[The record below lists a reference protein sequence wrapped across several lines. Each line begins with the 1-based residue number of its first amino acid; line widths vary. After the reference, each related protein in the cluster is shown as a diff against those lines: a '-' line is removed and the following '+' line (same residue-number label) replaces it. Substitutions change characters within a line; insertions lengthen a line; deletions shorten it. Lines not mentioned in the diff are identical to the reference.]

1 VRVLRNIA
9 IIPARSGSKG
19 LKDKNIKPLN
29 GKPLMVYTIEAALKA
44 KVFDE
49 VVVSTDSKKYA
60 EIAIKWGA
68 SVPFLRSEELSSDN
82 ASSWDVVRD
91 VLEKYKEQGQNFNS
105 FALLQPT
112 SPLRKAEDIV
122 KAYNT
127 FYEKQANAIV
137 AVTEAEHSPLWCGTL
152 PEDQSLVGFFKS
164 NDYFDQPRQKLAPYF
179 RINGAIYIVK
189 TDYFYTTGD
198 IYESECYAYI
208 MSRENSIDIDT
219 ALDFTIAETIEK
231 LSGEEM

>member
-1 VRVLRNIA
+1 MRVLRNIA

-29 GKPLMVYTIEAALKA
+29 GKPLMVYTIEAALKSN
-44 KVFDE
+44 VFDK
-49 VVVSTDSKKYA
+49 VVVSTDSNIYA
-60 EIAIKWGA
+60 EIATEWGA
-68 SVPFLRSEELSSDN
+68 SVPFLRNEELSSDN

-91 VLEKYKEQGQNFNS
+91 VLQKYKEQGQNFNS

-127 FYEKQANAIV
+127 FYKKQANAIV
-137 AVTEAEHSPLWCGTL
+137 GVTESEHSPLWCGTL
-152 PEDQSLVGFFKS
+152 PEDQSLAGFLKS
-164 NDYFDQPRQKLAPYF
+164 SDYSNQPRQKLAPYF

-189 TDYFYTTGD
+189 IDYFHITND
-198 IYESECYAYI
+198 IYKNKCYAYI
-208 MSRENSIDIDT
+208 MNRENSIDIDT
-219 ALDFTIAETIEK
+219 ELDFK
-231 LSGEEM
+231 LAKVLLESNEM

>member
-1 VRVLRNIA
+1 MRNIA

-44 KVFDE
+44 NVFDE

-137 AVTEAEHSPLWCGTL
+137 GVTEVEHSPLWCGTL
-152 PEDQSLVGFFKS
+152 PEDHSLVGFFKS
-164 NDYFDQPRQKLAPYF
+164 SVFNQPRQKLTPYF

-189 TDYFYTTGD
+189 TDYFQTTND
-198 IYESECYAYI
+198 IYKNKCYAYV
-208 MSRENSIDIDT
+208 MKRENSIDIDT
-219 ALDFTIAETIEK
+219 ALDFTIAEIIEK
-231 LSGEEM
+231 SK

>member
-1 VRVLRNIA
+1 MRNIA

-19 LKDKNIKPLN
+19 LKDKNIKSLN
-29 GKPLMVYTIEAALKA
+29 GKPMMVYTIEAALKSN
-44 KVFDE
+44 VFDE

-60 EIAIKWGA
+60 EIAIEWGA

-91 VLEKYKEQGQNFNS
+91 VLQKYKGQGQNFNS

-122 KAYNT
+122 KAYNA

-137 AVTEAEHSPLWCGTL
+137 GVTEAEHSPLWCGTL

-164 NDYFDQPRQKLAPYF
+164 TDYSNHPRQKLAPYF
-179 RINGAIYIVK
+179 RINGAIYIAK
-189 TDYFYTTGD
+189 TDYFYTTND
-198 IYESECYAYI
+198 IYINKCYAYV
-208 MSRENSIDIDT
+208 MNRENSIDIDT
-219 ALDFTIAETIEK
+219 ALDFTIAQIIEK
-231 LSGEEM
+231 LSGEEIC

>member
-29 GKPLMVYTIEAALKA
+29 GKPLMVYTIEAALKSN
-44 KVFDE
+44 VFDE

-60 EIAIKWGA
+60 EIAIEWGA

-91 VLEKYKEQGQNFNS
+91 VLQKYKEQGQNFNS

-137 AVTEAEHSPLWCGTL
+137 GVTEAEHSPLWCGTL

-164 NDYFDQPRQKLAPYF
+164 TDYSNQPRQKLAPYL

-189 TDYFYTTGD
+189 TDYFYTTND
-198 IYESECYAYI
+198 IYENECYAYI
-208 MSRENSIDIDT
+208 MGRENSIDIDT
-219 ALDFTIAETIEK
+219 EIDFK
-231 LSGEEM
+231 LANVLLKSGEI